1 MTTRLGSPR
10 PARSGRREW
19 AGLAVLALLMLLVS
33 MDLTVLHL
41 VVPSLSADLR
51 PSSSQLLWIA
61 DIYGFMIAGCLITM
75 GTLGD
80 RVGRRRLLL
89 IGAAAFGLASV
100 LAAFSTSA
108 EILIAARALL
118 GIAGATL
125 APSTLALIRN
135 MFHDAAQR
143 TVAISIWFTS
153 FLAGAAL
160 GPLVGGALLEFFW
173 WGSAFLIGVPVMVL
187 LLVTGP
193 ILLPEY
199 RDRHAG
205 RMDLP
210 SAVLALG
217 AVLGLIYGLKEIAA
231 DGPAVIPALAVVAG
245 LVAGVAFAR
254 RQHSLADP
262 LIDLRLFGTR
272 TFSISLGALT
282 LGAVAIGGMSYLAA
296 QYLQLV
302 LGLSPLQA
310 GLWMLPPSGVG
321 IVAMLLAPLLARRV
335 RPGFVMAAGLT
346 LAAVGFA
353 VVSQAGGASGLPVVV
368 IGLMIVFAGLMP
380 VSALGVDVVLAA
392 APPERAGAAS
402 AISETAQELGLALGI
417 ALLGTIGVAVYRGQ
431 MLDVVPAGVAPEV
444 AEAARDTLGG
454 ATGVAEQL
462 PPGLLVT
469 AGEAFTDGLQRAA
482 AMSAVALAGMA
493 VVAAIVLRRIRVIS
507 VPGREPRSSVCGDV
521 VVGGVV
527 EGADAGSG
535 VVCAPEQAPLQGW
548 RVVEVDVGDVGAG
561 VVAANVGAD
570 GEDALSG
577 ADERE

>member
-1 MTTRLGSPR
+1 VPDDDPLGSPQMSDR
-10 PARSGRREW
+10 TSGPELPDILGAGVQPYRSKAAISGTRSGRREW
-19 AGLAVLALLMLLVS
+19 AGLAVLALPMLLVS

-41 VVPSLSADLR
+41 AVPSLSADLR

-89 IGAAAFGLASV
+89 IGGAAFGFASV

-108 EILIAARALL
+108 EMLIAARALL

-143 TVAISIWFTS
+143 TVAISIWLTS

-187 LLVTGP
+187 LLVAGP

-199 RDRHAG
+199 RDRRAG

-210 SAVLALG
+210 SAMMALA

-231 DGPAVIPALAVVAG
+231 DGPAVIPAVAVVAG

-262 LIDLRLFGTR
+262 LIDMRLFGTR
-272 TFSISLGALT
+272 TFSVSLGALT

-310 GLWMLPPSGVG
+310 GLWMLPPLGVG
-321 IVAMLLAPLLARRV
+321 IVAMLLAPLLVRRV
-335 RPGFVMAAGLT
+335 RPGFVMAAGLM

-353 VVSQAGGASGLPVVV
+353 VVSQADGASGLPVVV
-368 IGLMIVFAGLMP
+368 IGLVIVFAGLMP

-431 MLDVVPAGVAPEV
+431 MLDVVAVGVAPKV
-444 AEAARDTLGG
+444 AEAVRDTLGG
-454 ATGVAEQL
+454 AHGVAEQL

-469 AGEAFTDGLQRAA
+469 AAEAFTDGLQQAA
-482 AMSAVALAGMA
+482 AVSAVALAGMA
-493 VVAAIVLRRIRVIS
+493 VVAAIVLRRM
-507 VPGREPRSSVCGDV
+507 P
-521 VVGGVV
+521 
-527 EGADAGSG
+527 
-535 VVCAPEQAPLQGW
+535 
-548 RVVEVDVGDVGAG
+548 
-561 VVAANVGAD
+561 AASDRA
-570 GEDALSG
+570 A
-577 ADERE
+577 AA

>member
-1 MTTRLGSPR
+1 MTTRPGSPQMSDRTSR
-10 PARSGRREW
+10 PDADVALPDILGAGMQPHPSKAAISGTRSGRREW
-19 AGLAVLALLMLLVS
+19 AGLAVLALPMLLVS

-41 VVPSLSADLR
+41 AVPSLSADLR

-89 IGAAAFGLASV
+89 IGAAAFGFASV

-108 EILIAARALL
+108 EMLITARGLL

-143 TVAISIWFTS
+143 TVAISIWLTS

-210 SAVLALG
+210 SAVLALS

-254 RQHSLADP
+254 RQHSLAAP

-272 TFSISLGALT
+272 TFSVSLGALT

-310 GLWMLPPSGVG
+310 GLWMLPPLGVG
-321 IVAMLLAPLLARRV
+321 IVAMLLAPLLVRRV
-335 RPGFVMAAGLT
+335 RPGFVMAAGLM

-353 VVSQAGGASGLPVVV
+353 VVSQADGASGLPVVV
-368 IGLMIVFAGLMP
+368 IGLVIVFAGLMP

-431 MLDVVPAGVAPEV
+431 MLDVVPAGVAPDV
-444 AEAARDTLGG
+444 AEAVRDTLGG
-454 ATGVAEQL
+454 ANGVAEQL

-469 AGEAFTDGLQRAA
+469 AGEAFTDGLQQAA
-482 AMSAVALAGMA
+482 AVSAVALAGMA
-493 VVAAIVLRRIRVIS
+493 AVAAIVLRRM
-507 VPGREPRSSVCGDV
+507 P
-521 VVGGVV
+521 
-527 EGADAGSG
+527 
-535 VVCAPEQAPLQGW
+535 
-548 RVVEVDVGDVGAG
+548 
-561 VVAANVGAD
+561 AASDRA
-570 GEDALSG
+570 A
-577 ADERE
+577 AA